1 MEPVLGNGL
10 PAKAASGVVLAA
22 ADSVDSFCICDAI
35 QGPRG
40 LGGGAGHI
48 MAEEE
53 RGLRVE
59 QVPQGPLGL
68 LCLLDVPQ
76 HLCEESH
83 GRLGVRYCI
92 GATRSCSRDEQVVG
106 ESGGEG
112 PQGHPDG
119 GVCSLCLADGESL
132 RKINY
137 RSEILAS
144 LYPEPGTVIR
154 GSLDGSSSRMQKQ
167 LYLCGWLIRLSKPA
181 STVTNTLNS
190 KVRQLHAPGQH
201 PLMLDCKTK
210 KPRQWQQQMMTVK
223 ENNLSSR
230 VDLGHQAPSLRPQSA
245 DQPSDSTQ
253 SFLTAFLHRKKGYI

>member
-1 MEPVLGNGL
+1 MLSKKGMVRPDVMQHSKQHQQCVIMPICSTLISCFCMLDAQWSSSSPVDTTAAAACSSLVSSSAFVMEPVLGNGL

-83 GRLGVRYCI
+83 GRLGLRYRI

-132 RKINY
+132 RKVNY

-154 GSLDGSSSRMQKQ
+154 GSLDAAASECRSSYICAAGSGSQN
-167 LYLCGWLIRLSKPA
+167 P
-181 STVTNTLNS
+181 
-190 KVRQLHAPGQH
+190 
-201 PLMLDCKTK
+201 
-210 KPRQWQQQMMTVK
+210 
-223 ENNLSSR
+223 
-230 VDLGHQAPSLRPQSA
+230 HQP
-245 DQPSDSTQ
+245 
-253 SFLTAFLHRKKGYI
+253 